1 MYSLDNLHLNCK
13 SNVKFN
19 FNGGDLSS
27 DSGLFLIKEFADKIG
42 FSKLLK
48 KLLKTKDSSIR
59 FHKDHENL
67 EQIIYQTLAAYFND
81 NDADELRN
89 EPVMTTILDKENLA
103 SQPTLSRFWSRMDE
117 STLEQFNDI
126 FKALRSTIYTI
137 EKPRRILL
145 DLDSTLLPAYGK
157 QEGVNYNYHYSSN
170 GYHPLVCYDGLTGD
184 LLKIK
189 LRNGSVYSSND
200 TVDFLQPLLDEFEDK
215 YPDVDL
221 FLRADSGFAIPE
233 LYQQA
238 ETNGV
243 SYVIRLKANQTLYK
257 LAETV
262 ASKMDELTKNNKL
275 DYAVI
280 YDEFDYQASSWN
292 YPRRVIVKVEKP
304 SNQFTYQYGFIVTNM
319 DLSPVNILR
328 LYNNRGKMEN
338 FIKEGKNGFNFSS
351 TSSPRKVVNS
361 NRLQVS
367 ALAYNLFNWFR
378 RLVLP
383 KSMSKMLIDT
393 IRMKLIKIASRVT
406 RSARYLIFKLASSCP
421 YKKEFVKTLEN
432 IRSIPKLE

>member
-1 MYSLDNLHLNCK
+1 MYSLDNIHLECNSK
-13 SNVKFN
+13 IKLN

-27 DSGLFLIKEFADKIG
+27 DSGLFLLKEFADRIG
-42 FSKLLK
+42 FHQIIK
-48 KLLKTKDSSIR
+48 KLFKTKDKASR
-59 FHKDHENL
+59 KHKDDENL
-67 EQIIYQTLAAYFND
+67 NQLVYQIIAGYFND

-89 EPVMTTILDKENLA
+89 EPVLNTILNKDSLA
-103 SQPTLSRFWSRMDE
+103 SQPTLSRFSGRMDD
-117 STLEQFNDI
+117 STLEQFDDI
-126 FKALRSTIYTI
+126 LKALRSTIYAI
-137 EKPRRILL
+137 KRPERVLL

-189 LRNGSVYSSND
+189 LRDGSVYTSSD
-200 TVDFLQPLLDEFEDK
+200 VVDFLKPLLDEYEES
-215 YPDVDL
+215 YPDVEI
-221 FLRADSGFAIPE
+221 FLRADSGFTKPE
-233 LYQQA
+233 LYSQA

-243 SYVIRLKANQTLYK
+243 SYVIRLKANQNLYK
-257 LAETV
+257 LAEAATERI
-262 ASKMDELTKNNKL
+262 DELTRDNKL
-275 DYAVI
+275 DYAVV
-280 YDEFDYQASSWN
+280 YDEFDYQASSWD

-351 TSSPRKVVNS
+351 ISSPRKIVNS
-361 NRLQVS
+361 NRLQIS
-367 ALAYNLFNWFR
+367 ALAYNLFNYFR

-406 RSARYLIFKLASSCP
+406 RSARYLIFKLCSSCP
-421 YKKEFVKTLEN
+421 YKKEFYKTLEN
-432 IRSIPKLE
+432 IRAIPKLE

>member
-19 FNGGDLSS
+19 FDGGDLSS
-27 DSGLFLIKEFADKIG
+27 DSGLFLVKEFADKIG

-89 EPVMTTILDKENLA
+89 EPVITTILDKDKLA

-117 STLEQFNDI
+117 STLEKFDDI

-137 EKPRRILL
+137 EKPRRVLM

-189 LRNGSVYSSND
+189 LRNGSVYSSNN
-200 TVDFLQPLLDEFEDK
+200 TVDFLQPLLDEFEEN

-233 LYQQA
+233 L
-238 ETNGV
+238 
-243 SYVIRLKANQTLYK
+243 
-257 LAETV
+257 
-262 ASKMDELTKNNKL
+262 
-275 DYAVI
+275 
-280 YDEFDYQASSWN
+280 
-292 YPRRVIVKVEKP
+292 
-304 SNQFTYQYGFIVTNM
+304 
-319 DLSPVNILR
+319 
-328 LYNNRGKMEN
+328 
-338 FIKEGKNGFNFSS
+338 
-351 TSSPRKVVNS
+351 
-361 NRLQVS
+361 
-367 ALAYNLFNWFR
+367 
-378 RLVLP
+378 
-383 KSMSKMLIDT
+383 
-393 IRMKLIKIASRVT
+393 
-406 RSARYLIFKLASSCP
+406 
-421 YKKEFVKTLEN
+421 
-432 IRSIPKLE
+432 